1 MEVLKRMKILLV
13 SHGLMAEGIIDSLK
27 MLIGE
32 VDGLSHITFSRDMGV
47 EELTKNISDY
57 LDIHSGNI
65 LIFTDLLGGTPFNV
79 SSVLTQGREDVKVFY
94 GMNLPI
100 IIEAAS
106 MKDTLEFKELNNH
119 IDGIVVESLGFSE
132 L

>member
-1 MEVLKRMKILLV
+1 MKILLV

>member
-1 MEVLKRMKILLV
+1 MKILLV

-65 LIFTDLLGGTPFNV
+65 LIFTDILGGTPFNV

>member
-1 MEVLKRMKILLV
+1 MKILLV
-13 SHGLMAEGIIDSLK
+13 SHGLMAEGIVDSLK

-32 VDGLSHITFSRDMGV
+32 VEGLSYITFSRDMGV
-47 EELTKNISDY
+47 DELTENIKDY
-57 LDIHSGNI
+57 LENQTDN
-65 LIFTDLLGGTPFNV
+65 LMIFTDLLGGTPFNV
-79 SSVLTQGREDVKVFY
+79 ASVLTHKLENVKVFY

-106 MKDTLEFKELNNH
+106 MKETLNFNELNDH
-119 IDGIVVESLGFSE
+119 IERIIVDSLGFSE